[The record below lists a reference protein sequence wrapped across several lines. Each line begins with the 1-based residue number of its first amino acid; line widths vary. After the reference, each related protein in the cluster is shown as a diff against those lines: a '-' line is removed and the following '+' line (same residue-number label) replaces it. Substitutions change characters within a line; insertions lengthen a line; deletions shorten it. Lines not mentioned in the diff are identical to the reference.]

1 MQQLIRGRVLGFHA
15 DPQDTAANHRYL
27 EDGAILVEDG
37 RILAVDDYT
46 ALARPDLAEIDHRPH
61 LILPGFI
68 DTHIHF
74 PQLQVIASWGAQL
87 LDWLN
92 TYTFPEE
99 ARFRQQ
105 GHAPEQRPERFAP
118 FPVTVREHEADA
130 RAFLADHAPGRA

>member
-27 EDGAILVEDG
+27 EDGAILVEDA

-61 LILPGFI
+61 LVMPGFI

-74 PQLQVIASWGAQL
+74 PQVQVIASWGAQL

-99 ARFRQQ
+99 ARFSHQ
-105 GHAPEQRPERFAP
+105 GHAPAM
-118 FPVTVREHEADA
+118 ADA
-130 RAFLADHAPGRA
+130 FLSLLTDHGTTTAVAFCSAEL